1 MTQHTPHTPILVG
14 IAGGTASGKS
24 TLTGAL
30 VDALA
35 VIAPSLRL
43 EALSTDRYFRV
54 GTPEMPTLF
63 SPSMNTVL
71 PDFNRPDSLDLPR
84 FLADLD
90 ARTLAADAPDVL
102 LIEGLMVL
110 YWPEIR
116 ERLHLRLFVDLDDD
130 TRALRRLVRN
140 LGRTNDPLPDH
151 SAQTIANYYLESAK
165 VGHTRYVEPSRI
177 HADLIVRG
185 DADFARIAPM
195 IGAVI
200 RSRCD
205 AQPDRS
211 TGS

>member
-1 MTQHTPHTPILVG
+1 MTQPPPILVG

-24 TLTGAL
+24 TLTRTL

-35 VIAPSLRL
+35 EMAPSLRV
-43 EALSTDRYFRV
+43 EAMSTDRYFRV
-54 GTPEMPTLF
+54 GTPEMPTLV
-63 SPSMNTVL
+63 SPSMNVVL

-84 FLADLD
+84 FLVDLD

-110 YWPEIR
+110 HWPEIR

-140 LGRTNDPLPDH
+140 LGHTNDPLPDH

-165 VGHTRYVEPSRI
+165 VGHARYVEPSRV

-200 RSRCD
+200 RSRRD
-205 AQPDRS
+205 TPPD
-211 TGS
+211 GSSGA